1 MSAGFKDCGTA
12 ALRCLHTVWEPWDG
26 QQQQEESTSRAFPAA
41 NRKRSL
47 VLYISVPSPDSQA
60 ESVLLLEVTFRKAL
74 VQEDYCRRLLQL
86 NH

>member
-1 MSAGFKDCGTA
+1 MWGSKSVAQA
-12 ALRCLHTVWEPWDG
+12 ALCCLHTVWEPQDR
-26 QQQQEESTSRAFPAA
+26 QQQEESTSKAFPAG

-47 VLYISVPSPDSQA
+47 VLYTSVPSPDSQA